1 MLPGGLKGAI
11 TLLMLWTTRGH
22 YNSSPLATLAA
33 AATCLPSRHGLASM
47 SSWQTGK
54 QRYFT
59 YGYCQLVGCDLICGT
74 RSKKGSLTF
83 FFISTSNKNLCH
95 IYGFIQ
101 QKKIF
106 VKHLGI

>member
-1 MLPGGLKGAI
+1 MLPGGLKGTI

-59 YGYCQLVGCDLICGT
+59 YGYCKLVGCDWICC
-74 RSKKGSLTF
+74 L
-83 FFISTSNKNLCH
+83 NK
-95 IYGFIQ
+95 
-101 QKKIF
+101 
-106 VKHLGI
+106 